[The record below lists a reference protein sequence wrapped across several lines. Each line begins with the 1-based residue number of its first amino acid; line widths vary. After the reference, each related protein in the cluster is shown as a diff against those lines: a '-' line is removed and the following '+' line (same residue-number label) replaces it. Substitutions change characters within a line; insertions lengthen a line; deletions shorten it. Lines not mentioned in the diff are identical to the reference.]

1 MKKSIIA
8 FFLACLLSTSVQ
20 AAIVDD
26 GNYFKD
32 TITGYTWMDLTTYD
46 LNTYSYN
53 QVQAEILGT
62 EFQFATLSLLEDLWL
77 STYIEPFDYLYTVMG
92 GVPNFPVIAGIFDN
106 ELENNTAGLAF
117 TWNNPIS
124 WNNPYAVNWILE
136 SQSTAYDDP
145 NYNIKKD
152 RSYIFGFWL
161 VDTNSNNGGATIN
174 PVPEPSTLLLSGAGL
189 IGLAALRRARR
200 S

>member
-1 MKKSIIA
+1 MKKIVFIFFVTCLISI
-8 FFLACLLSTSVQ
+8 SVQ
-20 AAIVDD
+20 AAIIDD
-26 GNYFKD
+26 GVYFKD
-32 TITGYTWMDLTTYD
+32 TNTGYTWMDLTNFDLSTY
-46 LNTYSYN
+46 NYN
-53 QVQAEILGT
+53 QIVVEIQGT
-62 EFQFATLSLLEDLWL
+62 GFQIATLSLLEELWS
-77 STYIEPFDYLYTVMG
+77 STYQYTFEYLYEVMG
-92 GVPNFPVIAGIFDN
+92 GVPGYNQIAGIFNN

-136 SQSTAYDDP
+136 SQSTAYNDP

-161 VDTNSNNGGATIN
+161 VNTTSSNGETPVNA
-174 PVPEPSTLLLSGAGL
+174 VPEPNALLLLGAGL
-189 IGLAALRRARR
+189 VGLAAFRRTKR